1 MSNVTSVEDFAGL
14 SDRDL
19 DRLLTQLERDEQ
31 SASRRRTKLHAR
43 IDFIRSGGFASAEPG
58 DDPLEELLTEEREL
72 SVERHDLHYRLDALK
87 AERSKRQQQRRS

>member
-1 MSNVTSVEDFAGL
+1 MSNVTGIEDFADL

-19 DRLLTQLERDEQ
+19 DRLMTQLERDEL
-31 SASRRRTKLHAR
+31 SASRRRTKLHDR
-43 IDFIRSGGFASAEPG
+43 IDFIRTGGFASAEPG

-72 SVERHDLHYRLDALK
+72 SAERHDLHSRIDALK